1 MPLAPS
7 AIRSSMEED
16 PCPFL
21 FREQVHCFYSMYL
34 LSQPLYN
41 TRKPE
46 HCFLAFPRLSSD
58 RTHIRPL
65 YCSKPS
71 TIGRNFVVVVVVDQG
86 KEDAYFLKFNIIICV
101 CVVYVC
107 AWLHVSLCLYVWGQR
122 SVQASSSTAAHIIFS
137 NILSLN
143 LEPIILA
150 TQVGSANPWG
160 SAGTCGSL
168 PPLCAPV
175 LSGYLNAGNPNS
187 GPCACAPGTLPSH
200 QPLVLVYFN

>member
-1 MPLAPS
+1 MMPLAPS

-34 LSQPLYN
+34 LSQPRYN

-101 CVVYVC
+101 CV
-107 AWLHVSLCLYVWGQR
+107 LYMCVHGCM
-122 SVQASSSTAAHIIFS
+122 F
-137 NILSLN
+137 
-143 LEPIILA
+143 
-150 TQVGSANPWG
+150 
-160 SAGTCGSL
+160 
-168 PPLCAPV
+168 
-175 LSGYLNAGNPNS
+175 
-187 GPCACAPGTLPSH
+187 PCACMYGARGQFRHLPQLLPILFSQIFFH
-200 QPLVLVYFN
+200 

>member
-34 LSQPLYN
+34 LSQPRYN

-150 TQVGSANPWG
+150 TQVGSANP
-160 SAGTCGSL
+160 
-168 PPLCAPV
+168 
-175 LSGYLNAGNPNS
+175 
-187 GPCACAPGTLPSH
+187 
-200 QPLVLVYFN
+200 